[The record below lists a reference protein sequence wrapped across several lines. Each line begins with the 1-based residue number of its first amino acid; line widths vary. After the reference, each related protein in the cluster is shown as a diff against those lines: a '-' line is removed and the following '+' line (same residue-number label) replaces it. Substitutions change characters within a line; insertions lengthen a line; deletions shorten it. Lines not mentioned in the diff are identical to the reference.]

1 MGGNWSCNLCSEE
14 IKMDTKHP
22 KSKNIDAKGKGAVD
36 DNIINFTETE
46 SNTEDE
52 VTPLHK

>member
-1 MGGNWSCNLCSEE
+1 
-14 IKMDTKHP
+14 MDTKHP
-22 KSKNIDAKGKGAVD
+22 KSKTTDKTGRGAVD

>member
-1 MGGNWSCNLCSEE
+1 
-14 IKMDTKHP
+14 MDTKHP
-22 KSKNIDAKGKGAVD
+22 KSKNIDAKGRGAVD

>member
-1 MGGNWSCNLCSEE
+1 
-14 IKMDTKHP
+14 MDTKHS
-22 KSKNIDAKGKGAVD
+22 KSKIREKTGTGAAD